1 MERMNFFQT
10 VKSVLRQRKGIR
22 RNLRNQFLDLRF
34 GGRFLF
40 GSVESE
46 FRHLAYWETGNTDYD
61 VLRELFGRISLRAE
75 DVIVD
80 VGCGKGRV
88 MNFLLSQG
96 VQQKIIGVEINPKVA
111 EFTRNRL
118 RRYGQIS
125 ILTGDIRDSFPETG
139 TVFYLYN
146 PFGEDTVDYVASR
159 LEKIRNKDRP
169 LILYHNATHLEPF
182 TKRGWKVERVD
193 VSAYSLAP
201 AAILRLE

>member
-1 MERMNFFQT
+1 MDFLKT
-10 VKSVLRQRKGIR
+10 LKSVLSQRKGIQ
-22 RNLRNQFLDLRF
+22 RNLRNQFLDLRY

-61 VLRELFGRISLRAE
+61 VLRELFSRIRLRAN

-88 MNFLLSQG
+88 MNYLLSRG
-96 VQQKIIGVEINPKVA
+96 VKQKMIGVEINAKVA
-111 EFTRNRL
+111 AFARSRL

-125 ILTGDIRDSFPETG
+125 ILTGDIREVFPEEG

-146 PFGEDTVDYVASR
+146 PFGEDTVEYLAGR
-159 LEKIRNKDRP
+159 LEQRKKNERP

-182 TKRGWKVERVD
+182 TKRGWKLEWVD